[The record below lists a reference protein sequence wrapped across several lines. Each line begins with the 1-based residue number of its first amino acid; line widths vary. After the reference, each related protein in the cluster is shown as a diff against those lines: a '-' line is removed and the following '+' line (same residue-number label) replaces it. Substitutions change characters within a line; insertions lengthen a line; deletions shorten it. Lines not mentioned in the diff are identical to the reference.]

1 MREAARRFAGSRT
14 RLPGVPAE
22 ELARSDGGLAG
33 LDNRRGTEDAERPA
47 MERRDLRGRGGGH
60 PGVIRAALATGGAV
74 RAAVA
79 AVLVGALL
87 TSVLEPFAGARR
99 RG

>member
-1 MREAARRFAGSRT
+1 
-14 RLPGVPAE
+14 
-22 ELARSDGGLAG
+22 
-33 LDNRRGTEDAERPA
+33 
-47 MERRDLRGRGGGH
+47 
-60 PGVIRAALATGGAV
+60 VIRAALATGGAV